1 MEHTL
6 PELTQDLDMEEVRE
20 KKTTEVPGFLCKTL
34 VPSPIVR
41 KALPS
46 WLPGGEAAV
55 YLIKDVTIE
64 LHRVNDDG
72 TLTCLIQHP
81 MFKKI
86 RDAQVLCFKESAK
99 LDIGV
104 NAQSLTRE
112 PDVLAYTSMD
122 GTLAFLRYAPPAAES
137 SSTPTT
143 TGKPRFRYST
153 VEPASTGTFGMCGTY
168 PLGTLGDDID
178 QIGQSLALDPL
189 GRAGVVAATQ
199 NRLAMFSIR
208 KPANDTAAIVIQETQ
223 SIEVPGVIWHAMF
236 LTPPTFTSP
245 IGDDEETKSSRVPV
259 HLMVYI
265 YDTAAAKPRV
275 LVYQW
280 FPGTPLSTLYEY
292 GNMPLPT
299 ELSLPLH
306 MTALNEVKDSALIV
320 TETEACLFEAGRI
333 RSGDL
338 AFVRAP
344 LPKGAGLVTGIATSR
359 QASYA
364 DDYVYLLHETGR
376 ISRVDA
382 CTTEATVVN
391 AGQVEPGSFAFAVL
405 DMDMGTGDL
414 VFAGGAM
421 CSSGVYLLSTDGA
434 VTRYFELPNL
444 SPVFDFDVY
453 TPPDSTSGQ
462 QRLLVTHGRSE
473 GGMFSELRTGLPLRV
488 HDEVG
493 DFENISG
500 LWSAPD
506 TIGHRVFVF
515 ITYPWNETNCLCYDY
530 ETREIEDVTDA
541 LGVDSGKETLAV
553 GRDGER
559 LVQVTRDGVIS
570 LAGRTEPDV
579 EKTSFAELFGMGSEV
594 LAANVL
600 RGQLVV
606 GSRHFKTGET
616 RLLPRSLPKKEG
628 LRIEETP
635 GSWLLSSEPTFLSQY
650 DLPLAPSERPLSG
663 RICIAGTLSS
673 EIVVCN
679 IDPFSAL
686 THLCTQKVIVSNG
699 QEYEDA
705 IPESAVVIANE
716 GWNMLLVGA
725 RTGHMLLYRMM
736 EEGTQLQLVDT
747 VKLGSRPVKIRSH
760 SKTEAYVASDAVWKV
775 IASQAGDVTLAEMV
789 MEQGLESISLVSK
802 SVDGLIDA
810 SPILPCISGT
820 ALAFAEVGKEVRLCT
835 RSIPLEATPRRVI
848 TDHKGTGAFTVL
860 TNIST
865 ETSGVTRS
873 DIKYIDIAS
882 GALKTSYPL
891 ATTDTDSLIFKDN
904 EVIYSIFEW
913 SIQLRPGVMYHYVC
927 AGTGWKGG
935 VDIGGRLHFLN
946 FKPSKDDP
954 GRSRVKRLKPFRTA
968 DAVVAIASIASFGV
982 VYSTL
987 GKQICVRTLN
997 VNGTD
1002 NKVGFSPEE
1011 VTFKLRSAATR
1022 ISVKDNVIYCST
1034 QRDSVVVLTYDQAAK
1049 KIAFLYSDPKPRLG
1063 LDHWVRGSGL
1073 VLASDKSGYVWG
1085 FVPSMNGS
1093 QQKRSFQVK
1102 LPVAISRMKEA
1113 SLLASNAGTAGS
1125 PEGFCKVII
1134 CSGIDGSIFGLS
1146 QLPAEAYNLL
1156 HLVQKQ
1162 YFQAIAA
1169 VRGETPWEQ
1178 REILNGTALQAL
1190 LGMNTEQWKKIL
1202 GTALEELSRFVT
1214 VMETRLEEPP
1224 ARTGDVLEQDI
1235 DATKMVIRNALSE
1248 VIV

>member
-1 MEHTL
+1 
-6 PELTQDLDMEEVRE
+6 MEEMGEE
-20 KKTTEVPGFLCKTL
+20 KEDGVPGFLCTTL
-34 VPSPIVR
+34 VPSPIVK
-41 KALPS
+41 KALPCR
-46 WLPGGEAAV
+46 LPGGEAAV
-55 YLIKDVTIE
+55 YLIKDVTVE

-86 RDAQVLCFKESAK
+86 RDAQILGVKKPPK
-99 LDIGV
+99 LDISM
-104 NAQSLTRE
+104 NAKPSTRE

-122 GTLAFLRYAPPAAES
+122 GTLAFLRYIPPSPDS

-143 TGKPRFRYST
+143 SGKPRFRYST
-153 VEPASTGTFGMCGTY
+153 IEPASTGTLRMCGSY
-168 PLGTLGDDID
+168 PLGTLGNDID

-189 GRAGVVAATQ
+189 GRAGVVCATQ
-199 NRLAMFSIR
+199 KRLAMFSIR
-208 KPANDTAAIVIQETQ
+208 KPDKDTDAIVIGETQ
-223 SIEVPGVIWHAMF
+223 SIEVPGVIWHAVF

-245 IGDDEETKSSRVPV
+245 IGENEETNSSRVPV
-259 HLMVYI
+259 HLMIYI

-344 LPKGAGLVTGIATSR
+344 LPKAAGLVTGIATSR
-359 QASYA
+359 QASYGNS
-364 DDYVYLLHETGR
+364 DDYVYLLHETGQ
-376 ISRVDA
+376 ISRVDVSTPKA
-382 CTTEATVVN
+382 KVVN
-391 AGQVEPGSFAFAVL
+391 AGQVEPGSVAFAVL
-405 DMDMGTGDL
+405 DMDMGPGDL
-414 VFAGGAM
+414 VFAGGEM
-421 CSSGVYLLSTDGA
+421 SSSGVYLLLTDGST
-434 VTRYFELPNL
+434 TRYFELPNL
-444 SPVFDFDVY
+444 APVFDFDVY
-453 TPPDSTSGQ
+453 EPADSTSGQ

-473 GGMFSELRTGLPLRV
+473 GGMLSELRTGLPLRV
-488 HDEVG
+488 QDEVG

-506 TIGHRVFVF
+506 TTGHRVFVF

-530 ETREIEDVTDA
+530 DTREIEDVTDA
-541 LGVDSGKETLAV
+541 LGIDSGKETLAV

-559 LVQVTRDGVIS
+559 FVQVTREEVIS
-570 LAGRTEPDV
+570 LAGRTESEV
-579 EKTSFAELFGMGSEV
+579 EKTSFVELFGMGSEV

-606 GSRHFKTGET
+606 GSRNFDTGET

-628 LRIEETP
+628 PHTHETL
-635 GSWLLSSEPTFLSQY
+635 GSWLLSSEPTFLSQF
-650 DLPLAPSERPLSG
+650 DLPLALSERAMFG

-686 THLCTQKVIVSNG
+686 THLCTQKVIVLNG

-705 IPESAVVIANE
+705 IPESAVVIANG

-725 RTGHMLLYRMM
+725 RTGHILLYRMM
-736 EEGTQLQLVDT
+736 EEATQLQLVDT

-760 SKTEAYVASDAVWKV
+760 SRTEAYVASDAVWKV
-775 IASQAGDVTLAEMV
+775 IASDGDMILSEMV

-820 ALAFAEVGKEVRLCT
+820 GLAFAEVGKEVRLCT
-835 RSIPLEATPRRVI
+835 RSIPLEATPRKI
-848 TDHKGTGAFTVL
+848 IADHKGTGAFVVL
-860 TNIST
+860 TNMPT

-882 GALKTSYPL
+882 GALKTPYPL

-927 AGTGWKGG
+927 VGTGWKGG
-935 VDIGGRLHFLN
+935 ADIGGRLHFLN
-946 FKPSKDDP
+946 FKPGKDDP

-968 DAVVAIASIASFGV
+968 DAVVAIASIANFGV

-987 GKQICVRTLN
+987 GKQVCLRTLN
-997 VNGTD
+997 VNGAD

-1034 QRDSVVVLTYDQAAK
+1034 QRDSVVVLHYDQAAK
-1049 KIAFLYSDPKPRLG
+1049 KISFLYSGPKPRLG

-1073 VLASDKSGYVWG
+1073 VLASDKSGYVWA
-1085 FVPSMNGS
+1085 FVPSMNCS
-1093 QQKRSFQVK
+1093 QQNASLQVK

-1113 SLLASNAGTAGS
+1113 SLLASTAGKAGS

-1146 QLPAEAYNLL
+1146 QLSAEAYNLL

-1162 YFQAIAA
+1162 YFQAIPA
-1169 VRGETPWEQ
+1169 VRGETLWEQ
-1178 REILNGTALQAL
+1178 RDILNGTALQAL
-1190 LGMNTEQWKKIL
+1190 LGMNTEQWKEIL
-1202 GTALEELSRFVT
+1202 GTALEELNRLVT
-1214 VMETRLEEPP
+1214 VMDTRLEEPP
-1224 ARTGDVLEQDI
+1224 ARTGNVVEQVI